1 MKILVTGGSGYLGT
15 SLKQELRNR
24 GNRVFSVS
32 RRSGPHIDDLACDL
46 SVITEID
53 DIYKKL
59 SGEKIEVIVHLAS
72 KLMNETLSQ
81 SEIFDYNLK
90 ISQGFV
96 RLAGLLMPSKVINAS
111 STAVYPETNGTFDEE
126 SLIKPSV
133 NSDALYGLSKFVAE
147 NLIDASLHSTSIQC
161 IHLRIG
167 QVYGDQMP
175 EERIIPALRKELQLD
190 SRMTL
195 FGSGE
200 RIIPFVCISFLID
213 VIVKFIEN
221 ESKSGV
227 YNVVS
232 ENLSLIDIAQRIAYE
247 EGVAEPHIVLVSEG
261 KISKFRVIAE
271 KLNHFLQN
279 INRK

>member
-24 GNRVFSVS
+24 GNRVFSLS
-32 RRSGPHIDDLACDL
+32 RSSGPHIDDLACDL
-46 SVITEID
+46 SDILEID
-53 DIYKKL
+53 DICNKL
-59 SGEKIEVIVHLAS
+59 SGEKIKVVVHLAS

-81 SEIFDYNLK
+81 SDIFDHNLE

-111 STAVYPETNGTFDEE
+111 STAVYPEISGAFDEE

-147 NLIDASLHSTSIQC
+147 NLMDASLHSTSTQC

-175 EERIIPALRKELQLD
+175 EDRIIPALRKELQLD

-200 RIIPFVCISFLID
+200 RIIPFVNISFLID

-221 ESKSGV
+221 ETKSGV
-227 YNVVS
+227 YNVVG
-232 ENLSLIDIAQRIAYE
+232 ENLSLIDIAHRVAHE
-247 EGVAEPHIVLVSEG
+247 EGVTEPLIVLVPEG
-261 KISKFRVIAE
+261 KTSKFRVIAE
-271 KLNHFLQN
+271 KLNRFLQSVN
-279 INRK
+279 

>member
-24 GNRVFSVS
+24 GNRVFSLS
-32 RRSGPHIDDLACDL
+32 RSSGPHIDDLACDL
-46 SVITEID
+46 TDISEID
-53 DIYKKL
+53 DICKKL
-59 SGEKIEVIVHLAS
+59 SGEKIVVAVHLAS

-81 SEIFDYNLK
+81 SDIFDHNLE

-96 RLAGLLMPSKVINAS
+96 RLAGLLQPSKVINAS
-111 STAVYPETNGTFDEE
+111 STAVYPEISGTFDEE

-147 NLIDASLHSTSIQC
+147 NLMDASLHSTSTQC

-175 EERIIPALRKELQLD
+175 EDRIIPVLRKELQLD

-200 RIIPFVCISFLID
+200 RIIPFVNISFLID

-221 ESKSGV
+221 EIKSGV

-232 ENLSLIDIAQRIAYE
+232 ENLSLIDIAHRIAHE
-247 EGVAEPHIVLVSEG
+247 EGVTEPLIVLVPKG
-261 KISKFRVIAE
+261 KTSKFRVIAE
-271 KLNHFLQN
+271 KLNQFLGKVN
-279 INRK
+279 

>member
-1 MKILVTGGSGYLGT
+1 MKILVTGGSGYLGS
-15 SLKQELRNR
+15 SLKQELRNQ
-24 GNRVFSVS
+24 GNRVFSLS
-32 RRSGPHIDDLACDL
+32 RSSGPHIDDLACDL
-46 SVITEID
+46 TDMSEID
-53 DIYKKL
+53 HIYKKL
-59 SGEKIEVIVHLAS
+59 SGEKIEVAVHLAS

-81 SEIFDYNLK
+81 SDIFDHNLE
-90 ISQGFV
+90 ISQGFL

-111 STAVYPETNGTFDEE
+111 STAVYPEISGTFDEE

-147 NLIDASLHSTSIQC
+147 NLMDASLHSTSTQC

-175 EERIIPALRKELQLD
+175 EDRIIPVLRKELQLD

-200 RIIPFVCISFLID
+200 RIIPFVNISFLID

-221 ESKSGV
+221 EIESGI
-227 YNVVS
+227 YNVVG
-232 ENLSLIDIAQRIAYE
+232 ENSSLIDIAHRVAHE
-247 EGVAEPHIVLVSEG
+247 EGVTEPLIVLVPEG
-261 KISKFRVIAE
+261 KTSKFRVIAE
-271 KLNHFLQN
+271 KLNQFLQSVN
-279 INRK
+279 

>member
-24 GNRVFSVS
+24 GNRVFSLS
-32 RRSGPHIDDLACDL
+32 RSSGPHIDDLTFDL
-46 SVITEID
+46 TDMSEID
-53 DIYKKL
+53 DICKKL
-59 SGEKIEVIVHLAS
+59 SGEKIEVVVHLAS

-81 SEIFDYNLK
+81 SDIFDYNLE

-111 STAVYPETNGTFDEE
+111 STAVYPEISGTFDEE

-147 NLIDASLHSTSIQC
+147 NLIDASLHSTSTQC

-175 EERIIPALRKELQLD
+175 EDRIIPVLRKELQLD

-200 RIIPFVCISFLID
+200 RVIPFVNISFLID

-221 ESKSGV
+221 ETKSGV

-232 ENLSLIDIAQRIAYE
+232 ENSSLIDIAYRVARE
-247 EGVAEPHIVLVSEG
+247 EGVTAPLIVLVPEG
-261 KISKFRVIAE
+261 KTSKFRVIAE
-271 KLNHFLQN
+271 KLNQFLQSVN
-279 INRK
+279 

>member
-24 GNRVFSVS
+24 GYRVFSLS
-32 RRSGPHIDDLACDL
+32 RSSGPHIDDLACDL
-46 SVITEID
+46 SDMLEID
-53 DIYKKL
+53 DICKKL
-59 SGEKIEVIVHLAS
+59 SGEKIEVVVHLAS

-81 SEIFDYNLK
+81 SDIFDYNLE

-111 STAVYPETNGTFDEE
+111 STAVYPEISGTFDEE

-147 NLIDASLHSTSIQC
+147 NLMDTSLHSTNIQC

-175 EERIIPALRKELQLD
+175 EDRIIPALRKELQLD

-195 FGSGE
+195 FGSGQ
-200 RIIPFVCISFLID
+200 RIIPFVNISFLID
-213 VIVKFIEN
+213 VIVKFIDN
-221 ESKSGV
+221 ETKSGV

-232 ENLSLIDIAQRIAYE
+232 ENSSLIDIAHRVAYE
-247 EGVAEPHIVLVSEG
+247 EGVSEPLIVLVPEG
-261 KISKFRVIAE
+261 KTSKFRVIAE
-271 KLNHFLQN
+271 KLNQFLQSVN
-279 INRK
+279 

>member
-24 GNRVFSVS
+24 GNRVFSLS
-32 RRSGPHIDDLACDL
+32 RSSGPHIDDLACDL
-46 SVITEID
+46 TDMLEID
-53 DIYKKL
+53 DICKKL
-59 SGEKIEVIVHLAS
+59 SGEKITVAVHLAS

-81 SEIFDYNLK
+81 SDIFDHNLE

-111 STAVYPETNGTFDEE
+111 STAVYPEISGTFDEE

-147 NLIDASLHSTSIQC
+147 NLMDASLHSTSTQC

-175 EERIIPALRKELQLD
+175 EDRIIPVLRKELQLD

-200 RIIPFVCISFLID
+200 RIIPFVNISFLID

-221 ESKSGV
+221 ETKSGV

-232 ENLSLIDIAQRIAYE
+232 ENSSLIDIAHRVAHE
-247 EGVAEPHIVLVSEG
+247 EGVTEPLIVLVPEG
-261 KISKFRVIAE
+261 KTSKFRVIAE
-271 KLNHFLQN
+271 KLNQFLQSVN
-279 INRK
+279 

>member
-15 SLKQELRNR
+15 YLKQELRKR
-24 GNRVFSVS
+24 GNRVFSLS
-32 RRSGPHIDDLACDL
+32 RSSGPHIDDLACDL
-46 SVITEID
+46 TSMSEID
-53 DIYKKL
+53 HICKKL
-59 SGEKIEVIVHLAS
+59 GGEKFEVAVHLAS
-72 KLMNETLSQ
+72 KLM
-81 SEIFDYNLK
+81 SEKLTQYDIFNHNLK

-111 STAVYPETNGTFDEE
+111 STAVYPEISGTFDEE

-147 NLIDASLHSTSIQC
+147 NLMDASPHLISTQC

-175 EERIIPALRKELQLD
+175 KDKIMPVLRKELQID

-200 RIIPFVCISFLID
+200 RVIPFVNISFLID

-221 ESKSGV
+221 KTKSGV
-227 YNVVS
+227 YNVVD
-232 ENLSLIDIAQRIAYE
+232 ENLSLIDIAHRIAHE
-247 EGVAEPHIVLVSEG
+247 EGVKEPVIILVPNG
-261 KISKFRVIAE
+261 KTSKFIVTAE
-271 KLNHFLQN
+271 KLNQFLQSL
-279 INRK
+279 